1 MADIFLHLIIRV
13 IISSVQFSRSVVSH
27 SLRPHESQ
35 HARPPCPSPSP
46 GVHSDSHPSSLWCHP
61 AIYAVYGV
69 AQSRT
74 RLKRLSSSSSI
85 YSENTCGNN
94 RFQIQ
99 DSDWL
104 WGQSKEVQLKNIREA
119 SIGFAMFL
127 FFQAG
132 YACLGDITNIFYSN
146 KPAVVSVS

>member
-1 MADIFLHLIIRV
+1 MRV
-13 IISSVQFSRSVVSH
+13 
-27 SLRPHESQ
+27 
-35 HARPPCPSPSP
+35 
-46 GVHSDSHPSSLWCHP
+46 
-61 AIYAVYGV
+61 
-69 AQSRT
+69 T
-74 RLKRLSSSSSI
+74 I
-85 YSENTCGNN
+85 YSENMCGNN

-104 WGQSKEVQLKNIREA
+104 WGQSKEVQLRNIQEP

-127 FFQAG
+127 SFFFFFFFLAG